1 MGFYHVELDPFAQE
15 LCTIFFPWGKYSYN
29 RLPMG
34 IACAPDIFQNE
45 MATLMEE
52 LELVRVYLD
61 DLLVISKGSL
71 EDHLDKLEMVLEKLT
86 KAGLKVNLRK
96 SFFAQTE
103 VEYLG
108 YLVSRDGIKPQQKKL
123 TLF

>member
-1 MGFYHVELDPFAQE
+1 
-15 LCTIFFPWGKYSYN
+15 
-29 RLPMG
+29 MG

-52 LELVRVYLD
+52 LEFVRVYLD

-71 EDHLDKLEMVLEKLT
+71 EDHLEKLDRVLEKLT

-96 SFFAQTE
+96 SFFA
-103 VEYLG
+103 
-108 YLVSRDGIKPQQKKL
+108 KL
-123 TLF
+123 K